1 MRTSTTTRLITLIT
15 AATLTAGVACSST
28 TVTEPPQPDTST
40 SQSATE
46 QASADQNYLELE
58 ARDTARLGVSAIDL
72 VSGST
77 ETYRGD
83 ERFAFCSTFKVYAVG
98 AVLAAVDAGELQLTD
113 TRTITAEDKVPDST
127 VDWAP
132 GSVVTIADLAAAAL
146 TKSDNTSGNLLI
158 REAGGTARLTEFAQ
172 SLGDNEFRLDRTEPE
187 LNTAIPGDP
196 RDTTTPN
203 SMAAGYRTL
212 LDGDVL
218 TPASRDQ
225 LLAWMA
231 DTQTSDVRFRAAIPE
246 QWTSADKTG
255 TGSYGVSNDAGLLL
269 GPDGQKVLVVV
280 LSATTSGVEDS
291 PAMNAL
297 VADTTRAVVDELQ

>member
-1 MRTSTTTRLITLIT
+1 MRTSTSTRLITVIA

-28 TVTEPPQPDTST
+28 STTEPPRSDTGISKPMVEQP
-40 SQSATE
+40 
-46 QASADQNYLELE
+46 SADQSYLDLE
-58 ARDTARLGVSAIDL
+58 ARDTARLGVSALDL
-72 VSGST
+72 DSGSAQS
-77 ETYRGD
+77 YRGD

-98 AVLAAVDAGELQLTD
+98 AMLAAVDAGRLQLTD
-113 TRTITAEDKVPDST
+113 TRTITAEDKVPEST

-132 GSVVTIADLAAAAL
+132 GSVVTLADLAAAAL

-158 REAGGTARLTEFAQ
+158 REAGGTAALTDFVR
-172 SLGDNEFRLDRTEPE
+172 SLGDTEFRLDRTEPK

-203 SMAAGYRTL
+203 SLLAGYRTL

-218 TPASRDQ
+218 TQASRAQ
-225 LLAWMA
+225 LLEWMGN
-231 DTQTSDVRFRAAIPE
+231 TETSTARFRSGIPP

-269 GPDGQKVLVVV
+269 GPDGQQILLVV
-280 LSATTSGVEDS
+280 LSATTSGIDDA
-291 PAMNAL
+291 PAMNTL
-297 VADTTRAVVDELQ
+297 VADATRTVVDKLQ

>member
-1 MRTSTTTRLITLIT
+1 MRTSTSTRLIIAIA
-15 AATLTAGVACSST
+15 AATLTAGTACAST
-28 TVTEPPQPDTST
+28 TTTAEPPR
-40 SQSATE
+40 TE
-46 QASADQNYLELE
+46 SVALQAPSEQNYLDLE
-58 ARDTARLGVSAIDL
+58 ARDSARLGVSAIDL
-72 VSGST
+72 LSGST

-98 AVLAAVDAGELQLTD
+98 AVLAAVDAGTLRLSD
-113 TRTITAEDKVPDST
+113 TRTVTEEDKVPESA

-132 GSVVTIADLAAAAL
+132 GSVVTIADLASAAL

-158 REAGGTARLTEFAQ
+158 REAGGTAALTEFAR
-172 SLGDNEFRLDRTEPE
+172 SLGDNEFRLDRIEPE

-203 SMAAGYRTL
+203 SLAAGYRTL

-225 LLAWMA
+225 LMAWKA
-231 DTQTSDVRFRAAIPE
+231 DTQTSDARFRAAIPA

-269 GPDGQKVLVVV
+269 GPDGQRILVVV
-280 LSATTSGVEDS
+280 LSTTTSGIENS

-297 VADTTRAVVDELQ
+297 VTDATRAVVDELP